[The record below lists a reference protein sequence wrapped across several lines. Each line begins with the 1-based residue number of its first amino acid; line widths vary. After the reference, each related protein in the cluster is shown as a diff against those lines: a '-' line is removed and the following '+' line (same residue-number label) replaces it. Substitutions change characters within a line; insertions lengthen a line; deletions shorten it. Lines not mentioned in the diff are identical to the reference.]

1 MTELLDRA
9 LAVARTLP
17 PEAQDDIARIVLA
30 FSGDDEAVLLSEDEK
45 AAVERSKQAAAAGDF
60 ATDDEVERLWRRHG
74 L

>member
-17 PEAQDDIARIVLA
+17 PDAQDDIARIVLA
-30 FSGDDEAVLLSEDEK
+30 FSGDDEAVVLSEDEK
-45 AAVERSKQAAAAGDF
+45 APVERSKQAAAAGDF